1 MTIKE
6 ISTLLVPG
14 AVPANPDP
22 TEVALEAGVS
32 QAQAASMIAAS
43 WAIAENWT
51 RRAYRGLTTA
61 AVFIEV
67 GGPMVWRWP
76 VAPYPDALTV
86 EVLTGGTWETF
97 TGATY
102 IKEMG
107 LIELEPGVMYKL
119 VAPSGVAAPTYG
131 PHVTEA
137 VRNLALY
144 QLVHSPARREYRSQ
158 SAGDSALTRE
168 AMMGLL
174 YGSGAGAL
182 LAGEVIQ

>member
-6 ISTLLVPG
+6 ISTYFAPGPVPSL
-14 AVPANPDP
+14 PDP
-22 TEVALEAGVS
+22 VEVALEAGTTN
-32 QAQAASMIAAS
+32 AAATSMLAAS
-43 WAIAENWT
+43 WSIAENWT

-76 VAPYPDALTV
+76 VAPYPDVLTV
-86 EVLTGGTWETF
+86 EVLTGGAWEAF

-107 LIELEPGVMYKL
+107 LVELEPGVMYKL
-119 VAPSGVAAPTYG
+119 VAPSGIAAPTYG

-168 AMMGLL
+168 AMMGVL